1 MQTEQE
7 LAVTGAELWTQ
18 FPELF
23 FGKCGLTRAGHLPQP
38 APNALCNAPQHPIGL
53 LGHQGTLLAHGQ
65 QYFVLLQGLLQKS
78 PRNEEHLDQPMHG

>member
-38 APNALCNAPQHPIGL
+38 AAQRP
-53 LGHQGTLLAHGQ
+53 
-65 QYFVLLQGLLQKS
+65 V
-78 PRNEEHLDQPMHG
+78 